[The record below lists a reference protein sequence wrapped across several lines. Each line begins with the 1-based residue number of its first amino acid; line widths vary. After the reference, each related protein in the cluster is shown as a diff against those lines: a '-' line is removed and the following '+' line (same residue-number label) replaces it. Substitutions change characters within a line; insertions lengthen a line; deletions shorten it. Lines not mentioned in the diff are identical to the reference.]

1 MNIDE
6 LITNIESD
14 NFESSLDSMTE
25 QELSDLYQRL
35 LDADDELQVR
45 LTDLQESEPKPS
57 QEEFE
62 EVVANKRKIE
72 DANQKVSEKWAQLLN
87 PTPVNEQTPE
97 QAPQNIEEDFT
108 EISNN
113 VNSVEKP
120 RIERNL
126 DRINE
131 VNELIKTRTEQLYD
145 ENTPYVEMD
154 PEIIA
159 LNGELTSLNNEVNIE
174 RNEVYAYVLNYRKSN
189 LEADLKNANDRYNA
203 RGDEL
208 AANGVDYTSQFMD
221 PEYNSL
227 ANEINSIQG
236 EINNLNGYTEMYPQ
250 TRLGGLERQLADANA
265 SLAEVNANLDERMNT
280 LADEGNNYPQM
291 DQEVINLNGQITAL
305 NAQIVT
311 INNSIHNMQE
321 EIRKN
326 AYYLRVE
333 ELKQDLSNA
342 SKKIEEKEI
351 ELDNNNVSYD
361 DRYMDQDY
369 INVCRER
376 DYIQKQIDDL
386 KYKYDNNLLT
396 DEIFNQIN
404 LSELPKK
411 TNENT
416 QTNQNGSTQA
426 GTNESAQSNENENAQ
441 SDENNNTQTDTND
454 NSNDI
459 ENQIKDLEEKLKA
472 CAERMQKARE
482 EGNEQAYAE
491 ERSRFNY
498 LTQEIN
504 KSKQNQQ
511 SNTKDNS
518 NDIENQIK
526 DLEEKLKACAER
538 MQKAKEEGNEQAYA
552 EEKSRY
558 NYLTQEIN
566 NLKGKNQQQKASS
579 EGNNSGNNESEN
591 KDEGKDNEKKDD
603 QDLDSNKNDEEKDNE
618 KTEEEKKE
626 ERKQKIK
633 KAAIGALGGAIGF
646 GLSFVLQPGTAG
658 TVISVGR
665 LVYSAAKK
673 GLKVYTEKHKDD
685 ENNKIIKM
693 VGKVKEF
700 TKEQAEKH
708 PKITSAISKVNNFLK
723 KPETQVFL
731 NGMAAGYTIGKLSQL
746 VYKMHEASAIEKNIP
761 DNTEVENNSEVGKTQ
776 PEFMDK
782 VPDID
787 TQPDIPTPDPVPEPT
802 FDPTKP
808 VDLSSLGEGYV
819 SSYSSDPVSLITSA
833 GKNAM
838 FDKINVVDGKTW
850 VHFTQGNGAGYAWFP
865 AEDVLNALDLSD
877 ISELTG
883 EVSGGMHL

>member
-174 RNEVYAYVLNYRKSN
+174 RNEVYAYVLNYRKST

-454 NSNDI
+454 NSNDV

-603 QDLDSNKNDEEKDNE
+603 QDLDPNKNDEEKDNE

-633 KAAIGALGGAIGF
+633 KAAIGVLGGAIGF

>member
-1 MNIDE
+1 MTISTIRNRIDE
-6 LITNIESD
+6 I
-14 NFESSLDSMTE
+14 
-25 QELSDLYQRL
+25 
-35 LDADDELQVR
+35 
-45 LTDLQESEPKPS
+45 
-57 QEEFE
+57 
-62 EVVANKRKIE
+62 
-72 DANQKVSEKWAQLLN
+72 
-87 PTPVNEQTPE
+87 
-97 QAPQNIEEDFT
+97 
-108 EISNN
+108 NN
-113 VNSVEKP
+113 
-120 RIERNL
+120 
-126 DRINE
+126 RINE
-131 VNELIKTRTEQLYD
+131 RTNELTEEQ
-145 ENTPYVEMD
+145 NPYIEMD

-159 LNGELTSLNNEVNIE
+159 LNSELTSLNNEMGIA
-174 RNEVYAYVLNYRKSN
+174 RNEVYAYAVNYRKNN
-189 LEADLKNANDRYNA
+189 LENDLKNANDRYEEK
-203 RGDEL
+203 GKEL
-208 AANGVDYTSQFMD
+208 TENDVDFTSQFMD
-221 PEYNSL
+221 SEYNFL

-236 EINNLNGYTEMYPQ
+236 EINNLNGYIESYSQ
-250 TRLGGLERQLADANA
+250 TRFGSLEKQLEEA
-265 SLAEVNANLDERMNT
+265 NANLEARINT
-280 LADEGNNYPQM
+280 LEEEGNNYPQM
-291 DQEVINLNGQITAL
+291 DEEVINLSGQISML
-305 NAQIVT
+305 ND
-311 INNSIHNMQE
+311 SIKKMKE
-321 EIRKN
+321 EIKEN
-326 AYYLRVE
+326 AYYLKAQ
-333 ELKQDLSNA
+333 ELENNLLNA
-342 SKKIEEKEI
+342 NKKIEEKEI

-361 DRYMDQDY
+361 DRYRDEEY
-369 INVCRER
+369 INLCREK
-376 DYIQKQIDDL
+376 DYIQKMIDDL

-396 DEIFNQIN
+396 EEIFNEIS
-404 LSELPKK
+404 LPELPKK

-416 QTNQNGSTQA
+416 QTNQNGSTQT

-441 SDENNNTQTDTND
+441 SDENNNTQTDTKD
-454 NSNDI
+454 NSNDL
-459 ENQIKDLEEKLKA
+459 ENQIKDLEEKLKS
-472 CAERMQKARE
+472 CAERMQKAR
-482 EGNEQAYAE
+482 
-491 ERSRFNY
+491 
-498 LTQEIN
+498 
-504 KSKQNQQ
+504 
-511 SNTKDNS
+511 
-518 NDIENQIK
+518 
-526 DLEEKLKACAER
+526 
-538 MQKAKEEGNEQAYA
+538 EEGNEQAYA

-566 NLKGKNQQQKASS
+566 KLKSNQQQRPTAGSGNDFGNSSELDENNSDNSGDNNSSDDSSDDNESNNENDEDNDKTDNQEKASEEDS
-579 EGNNSGNNESEN
+579 PEN
-591 KDEGKDNEKKDD
+591 
-603 QDLDSNKNDEEKDNE
+603 EEKDNE

-646 GLSFVLQPGTAG
+646 GLSFALQPGTAG

-731 NGMAAGYTIGKLSQL
+731 NGMAAGYTIGKISQA
-746 VYKMHEASAIEKNIP
+746 VYKMHEASAMEKKVPTNP
-761 DNTEVENNSEVGKTQ
+761 EVDKTE
-776 PEFMDK
+776 PEMMKD

-787 TQPDIPTPDPVPEPT
+787 GTPAPNPTPTPVVTDPTPT

-865 AEDVLNALDLSD
+865 ADEVLNALDLSD

>member
-174 RNEVYAYVLNYRKSN
+174 RNEVYAYVLNYRKST

-472 CAERMQKARE
+472 CAERMQKA
-482 EGNEQAYAE
+482 
-491 ERSRFNY
+491 
-498 LTQEIN
+498 
-504 KSKQNQQ
+504 
-511 SNTKDNS
+511 
-518 NDIENQIK
+518 
-526 DLEEKLKACAER
+526 
-538 MQKAKEEGNEQAYA
+538 KEEGNEQAYA

-603 QDLDSNKNDEEKDNE
+603 QDLDPNKNDEEKDNE

-731 NGMAAGYTIGKLSQL
+731 NGIAAGYTIGKLSQL

-782 VPDID
+782 VPDMD

>member
-1 MNIDE
+1 M
-6 LITNIESD
+6 
-14 NFESSLDSMTE
+14 
-25 QELSDLYQRL
+25 
-35 LDADDELQVR
+35 
-45 LTDLQESEPKPS
+45 
-57 QEEFE
+57 
-62 EVVANKRKIE
+62 
-72 DANQKVSEKWAQLLN
+72 
-87 PTPVNEQTPE
+87 
-97 QAPQNIEEDFT
+97 
-108 EISNN
+108 
-113 VNSVEKP
+113 
-120 RIERNL
+120 
-126 DRINE
+126 
-131 VNELIKTRTEQLYD
+131 
-145 ENTPYVEMD
+145 
-154 PEIIA
+154 II
-159 LNGELTSLNNEVNIE
+159 
-174 RNEVYAYVLNYRKSN
+174 
-189 LEADLKNANDRYNA
+189 
-203 RGDEL
+203 
-208 AANGVDYTSQFMD
+208 
-221 PEYNSL
+221 
-227 ANEINSIQG
+227 
-236 EINNLNGYTEMYPQ
+236 
-250 TRLGGLERQLADANA
+250 
-265 SLAEVNANLDERMNT
+265 
-280 LADEGNNYPQM
+280 
-291 DQEVINLNGQITAL
+291 
-305 NAQIVT
+305 
-311 INNSIHNMQE
+311 
-321 EIRKN
+321 
-326 AYYLRVE
+326 
-333 ELKQDLSNA
+333 
-342 SKKIEEKEI
+342 
-351 ELDNNNVSYD
+351 
-361 DRYMDQDY
+361 
-369 INVCRER
+369 
-376 DYIQKQIDDL
+376 
-386 KYKYDNNLLT
+386 NLLT

-441 SDENNNTQTDTND
+441 SDENNNTQTDTN
-454 NSNDI
+454 
-459 ENQIKDLEEKLKA
+459 
-472 CAERMQKARE
+472 
-482 EGNEQAYAE
+482 
-491 ERSRFNY
+491 
-498 LTQEIN
+498 
-504 KSKQNQQ
+504 
-511 SNTKDNS
+511 DNS

-603 QDLDSNKNDEEKDNE
+603 QDLDPNKNDEEKDNE

>member
-472 CAERMQKARE
+472 CAERMQKA
-482 EGNEQAYAE
+482 
-491 ERSRFNY
+491 
-498 LTQEIN
+498 
-504 KSKQNQQ
+504 
-511 SNTKDNS
+511 
-518 NDIENQIK
+518 
-526 DLEEKLKACAER
+526 
-538 MQKAKEEGNEQAYA
+538 KEEGNEQAYA

-603 QDLDSNKNDEEKDNE
+603 QDLDPNKNDEEKDNE

>member
-87 PTPVNEQTPE
+87 PNPVNEQTPE

-174 RNEVYAYVLNYRKSN
+174 RNEVYAYVLNYRKST

-472 CAERMQKARE
+472 CAERMQKA
-482 EGNEQAYAE
+482 
-491 ERSRFNY
+491 
-498 LTQEIN
+498 
-504 KSKQNQQ
+504 
-511 SNTKDNS
+511 
-518 NDIENQIK
+518 
-526 DLEEKLKACAER
+526 
-538 MQKAKEEGNEQAYA
+538 KEEGNEQAYA

-603 QDLDSNKNDEEKDNE
+603 QDLDPNKNDEEKDNE